1 MSAHNCKTDADLAT
15 CPACQENL
23 RAIASAP
30 PAEPEFEKELEV
42 VVGEDGTLRFVYDD
56 DLADLI
62 PEGYTCPI
70 QRASHVEPRVDG
82 KWMADMRPAFKL
94 MTEAQ
99 YGAWEATLPGNI
111 SPNDAAQ
118 LGPFASRSEAL
129 AEEVA
134 WLKAW
139 AGV

>member
-56 DLADLI
+56 DLAGLI

-70 QRASHVEPRVDG
+70 RRASHVEPTADG
-82 KWMADMRPAFKL
+82 KWAADMRPALDL
-94 MTEAQ
+94 MTTAQVEALGQ
-99 YGAWEATLPGNI
+99 IQMAVACAPLM
-111 SPNDAAQ
+111 
-118 LGPFASRSEAL
+118 LGPFDTRAEAL
-129 AEEVA
+129 DAEVA
-134 WLKAW
+134 WLKQF